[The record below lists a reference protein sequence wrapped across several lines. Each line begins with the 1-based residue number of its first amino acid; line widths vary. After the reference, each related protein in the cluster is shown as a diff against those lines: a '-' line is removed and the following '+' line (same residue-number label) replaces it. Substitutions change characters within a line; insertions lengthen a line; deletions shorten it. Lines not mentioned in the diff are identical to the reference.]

1 ECHPGDPK
9 NPRALFSDAQTHDVG
24 TGRVGIN
31 GFRTTPGAVYNM
43 RALEAGVDP
52 YGEEYDVPIIGL
64 DLVKEFDTPTLRD
77 IYASGTYFHDGSA
90 ETLMNT
96 IDNTCTTKDMHGV
109 TSHLNNQDLQ
119 DLVEFMK
126 AL

>member
-1 ECHPGDPK
+1 M
-9 NPRALFSDAQTHDVG
+9 G
-24 TGRVGIN
+24 TGRIGVK
-31 GFRTTPGAVYNM
+31 GFRSTPGKVYNLK
-43 RALEAGVDP
+43 ALEAGEDP
-52 YGEEYDVPIIGL
+52 YGEESDTPIIGL

-90 ETLMNT
+90 RTLHDT
-96 IDNTCTTKDMHGV
+96 INNSVNEKDMHGR
-109 TSHLNNQDLQ
+109 TSHLSAQELD

>member
-1 ECHPGDPK
+1 
-9 NPRALFSDAQTHDVG
+9 RS
-24 TGRVGIN
+24 
-31 GFRTTPGAVYNM
+31 TPGKVYNLK
-43 RALEAGVDP
+43 ALEAGEDP
-52 YGEEYDVPIIGL
+52 YGEESDTPIIGL

-90 ETLMNT
+90 RLLIDT
-96 IDNTCTTKDMHGV
+96 INNSVNEKDMHGR
-109 TSHLNNQDLQ
+109 TSHLTQQELD

>member
-1 ECHPGDPK
+1 
-9 NPRALFSDAQTHDVG
+9 
-24 TGRVGIN
+24 
-31 GFRTTPGAVYNM
+31 M
-43 RALEAGVDP
+43 
-52 YGEEYDVPIIGL
+52 PIIGL

-90 ETLMNT
+90 QTLMAT
-96 IDNTCTTKDMHGV
+96 IDNTTTTKDMHGV
-109 TSHLNNQDLQ
+109 TSHLSQGQLQ